1 MRWQA
6 VAFRTGVLAV
16 VPRCVLALFTAAE
29 LRKVWGGEPIGPRQ
43 LADWRAHTV
52 YKFGLSAES
61 VEARWFWAVL
71 EAESEDFRAAV
82 LKFATGTQ
90 RAPVDGFANLRKG
103 EKDGARCAFTLFGTG
118 TDSHGP

>member
-61 VEARWFWAVL
+61 VEARWFWAIL
-71 EAESEDFRAAV
+71 EAELGLYPIVTFQYSSTTSFQV
-82 LKFATGTQ
+82 SYHIQ
-90 RAPVDGFANLRKG
+90 Y
-103 EKDGARCAFTLFGTG
+103 LFF
-118 TDSHGP
+118 